1 MDDVYKNNEKYNPQK
16 NRKLLIVFVDI
27 IDDRLSNKKLNLRV
41 TELFIRSRKL
51 NIFLVL
57 SHNLNLFYQ
66 KILD

>member
-1 MDDVYKNNEKYNPQK
+1 MDDIYKNNEKYNPQK

-27 IDDRLSNKKLNLRV
+27 IDDMLSNKKLNLRI